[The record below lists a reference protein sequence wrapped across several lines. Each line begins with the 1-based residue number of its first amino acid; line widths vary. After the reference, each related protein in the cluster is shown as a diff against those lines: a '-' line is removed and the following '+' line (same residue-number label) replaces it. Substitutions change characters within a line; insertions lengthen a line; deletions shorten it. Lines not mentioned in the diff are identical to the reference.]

1 MLQLV
6 IDALRRTCY
15 CMIAFLAF
23 LMLMPNLP
31 PYNIEF
37 YKGMTEPPDVPFTGG
52 LTPNHRLETAEP
64 LSRSIRESSSL
75 GFFKGAESFALKD
88 NHLYSG
94 IHGGDIIRLNLE
106 TPKQSWEYVTK
117 IGAPCSDQ
125 HHEATCGRILGLE
138 FDSKGQLYVC
148 DAYYGLYKTNLVSGR
163 NVPLVPSTAVIEGR
177 KNLLTNSLAIS
188 KDGKTIYYTVSST
201 IWFTK

>member
-23 LMLMPNLP
+23 LLLMPNLP

-37 YKGMTEPPDVPFTGG
+37 YKGMTEPADVPFTGG

-75 GFFKGAESFALKD
+75 GFFKVSYQPAIFFQLSISYKLIF
-88 NHLYSG
+88 
-94 IHGGDIIRLNLE
+94 RVPNL
-106 TPKQSWEYVTK
+106 SLSK
-117 IGAPCSDQ
+117 ITISTV
-125 HHEATCGRILGLE
+125 EFMVVILFG
-138 FDSKGQLYVC
+138 
-148 DAYYGLYKTNLVSGR
+148 
-163 NVPLVPSTAVIEGR
+163 
-177 KNLLTNSLAIS
+177 
-188 KDGKTIYYTVSST
+188 
-201 IWFTK
+201 